1 MDDLPESPQNSLEP
15 GCATPLV
22 SGRGYQL
29 VAASPEGLPAHVRIV
44 SGSRTR
50 RFEIDPADGRRLIRA
65 PAGTATLACD
75 GPGSIRVLPVGV
87 IAVKLATLGARARGL
102 RTGGLRSIV
111 TTARL
116 AARGQFREILR
127 RIWRQ
132 TGELSPPAMPLPAD
146 LPKRRPILGNP
157 PRMAIVGP
165 VPTAGGAQFCQ
176 YELAVGLRDRGIVEP
191 VVFAPA
197 EGALSTRY
205 AEAGIECRT
214 SGRPIEQMLDA
225 ADLSLAIEDLGKR
238 LRNARIDIVFANTLS
253 AFHAIEAGR
262 REGIPCVLNPR
273 ESERDFFSDRS
284 AVVESRALAAFE
296 MANRVIF
303 VAESTRQVWAE
314 FDRGHFAV
322 IQDALGPAAIRP
334 GTIPKAQ
341 ARATLG
347 IGGDERLVLCVG
359 TVTAR
364 KGQLDLIRAFARLDT
379 GIARKLRVAIVG
391 DRGGEYSKRCAAEIA
406 ALPDAQQARIRVVAE
421 TTDMADWY
429 AAADIF
435 ALCSRYESYPRVILE
450 AMAHGLAI
458 VATPV
463 YGVREQIRDRL
474 DGLFYEPGDFRA
486 LGKIL
491 EDFAKDASLVARLST
506 QAGRRLAELPGFD
519 AMITRYAREID
530 AAVTSSDSA
539 VPASR

>member
-1 MDDLPESPQNSLEP
+1 M
-15 GCATPLV
+15 PLV
-22 SGRGYQL
+22 SGRWYDL
-29 VAASPEGLPAHVRIV
+29 AATSPEGLPAHVRIV
-44 SGSRTR
+44 SGSRIR
-50 RFEIDPADGRRLIRA
+50 RLEVDPADGRRPIQA
-65 PAGTATLACD
+65 PAGVATLACD
-75 GPGSIRVLPVGV
+75 GPGVVRVLPLGA
-87 IAVKLATLGARARGL
+87 IAVGLTTLRARARGL
-102 RTGGLRSIV
+102 RRGGLRSIA

-116 AARGQFREILR
+116 VARGQFREILR
-127 RIWRQ
+127 RIRRQ
-132 TGELSPPAMPLPAD
+132 AGELSPAAMSVPAD
-146 LPKRRPILGNP
+146 LPKRRPTVGNP

-165 VPTAGGAQFCQ
+165 ALTAGGAQFCQ
-176 YELAVGLRDRGIVEP
+176 YELAVGLRNRGIVEP
-191 VVFAPA
+191 IIFAPA
-197 EGALSTRY
+197 EGALSKLY
-205 AEAGIECRT
+205 AAARIECRS
-214 SGRPIEQMLDA
+214 SGRPIEQMLDE
-225 ADLSLAIEDLGKR
+225 ADLSLAIADLGNR
-238 LRNARIDIVFANTLS
+238 LQSARIDIVFANTLS

-262 REGIPCVLNPR
+262 RAGIPCVLNPR

-284 AVVESRALAAFE
+284 AVVESRALGAFG

-303 VAESTRQVWAE
+303 VAEPTCQVWSE
-314 FDRGHFAV
+314 FDRGHFCV
-322 IQDALGPAAIRP
+322 VQDALGPAAIRP
-334 GTIPKAQ
+334 GTVPKAR

-347 IGGDERLVLCVG
+347 IGEGERLILCVG

-364 KGQLDLIRAFARLDT
+364 KGQIDLIRAFSRLDA
-379 GIARKLRVAIVG
+379 GIIRRLRLAIVG

-406 ALPDAQQARIRVVAE
+406 ILPDAYRARVRVVAE
-421 TTDMADWY
+421 TSDVADWY

-491 EDFAKDASLVARLST
+491 GDLATDDSLVTRLSA
-506 QAGRRLAELPGFD
+506 QAARRLAELPDFD
-519 AMITRYAREID
+519 AMIARYAREID

-539 VPASR
+539 GPARR